1 MVAPQEVIGASISVV
16 GTIGSSVS
24 PAIAEGTTKG
34 ALDSAGCGEGISRSE
49 DEGWSGEWVAAADE
63 RLPSRI
69 IFFIKFH

>member
-1 MVAPQEVIGASISVV
+1 MVAPQEVIGASRSVV

-24 PAIAEGTTKG
+24 PARAEGTMEG
-34 ALDSAGCGEGISRSE
+34 ALDSAGHGEGISRSD
-49 DEGWSGEWVAAADE
+49 DEGWAGEWVAAVDE